1 MPKTRDSRG
10 SPKEQGMITPVLAAC
25 LAVGLGFLAL
35 SVDLG
40 QLFVARN
47 ELQNIADAAALAGA
61 KKLIQAKDPANPD
74 LAAVYCSEAISTAQA
89 VAADNRSLGTVM
101 TVSDADVT
109 LGQWNLATGSFNQTG
124 CSTNPMDVTAI
135 QVTVT
140 RDGTENPSIA
150 SFFGGILGSP
160 R

>member
-40 QLFVARN
+40 QLFVAKN

-74 LAAVYCSEAISTAQA
+74 LAAVYCSDAISHGPGCSSRQPLPGHRH
-89 VAADNRSLGTVM
+89 DGLRRGRHPGTV
-101 TVSDADVT
+101 
-109 LGQWNLATGSFNQTG
+109 
-124 CSTNPMDVTAI
+124 
-135 QVTVT
+135 
-140 RDGTENPSIA
+140 E
-150 SFFGGILGSP
+150 P
-160 R
+160 RHRQFQPNRVLH